1 MCKKHIIILGRRSR
15 GVCACDFDI
24 WSLARSSTNSVDDAV
39 RGRGNDNIHISV
51 SGCSILISF
60 VMRSHI
66 NLFIVLSL
74 AFAYRFPRGGC
85 VCVQKQ
91 TITRRKQLQLK
102 WNLMVNARS
111 INKNRNIN
119 LCVFESMGGIVVHVS
134 ILEVN
139 MCSAHEIVTRTE
151 IDWWWWL

>member
-1 MCKKHIIILGRRSR
+1 MHAISIY
-15 GVCACDFDI
+15 V
-24 WSLARSSTNSVDDAV
+24 LARCLSTNSVDDAV

-74 AFAYRFPRGGC
+74 VFAYLLPRGGC
-85 VCVQKQ
+85 VC
-91 TITRRKQLQLK
+91 TAAD
-102 WNLMVNARS
+102 NNATKAIAIEMKLYGECS
-111 INKNRNIN
+111 PINKNRNIN

-134 ILEVN
+134 THHHIPYLK
-139 MCSAHEIVTRTE
+139 SIVTRTE
-151 IDWWWWL
+151 IDLMVMVVMKK